1 MTYEDLLEA
10 LSDNKNLSVCKN
22 NYLPQFFGDFV
33 IEMLY
38 KKRLKVQILNDK
50 GIIEISIKFSKL
62 FSITE
67 VPLKYA
73 VNYVQSDDKNIQGTY
88 TFNNIDEAYSFFQ
101 NSYDVLDRIITE
113 DLSQLIVNNWRK
125 CPLPHFE

>member
-10 LSDNKNLSVCKN
+10 LSDNKNLSICKN

-62 FSITE
+62 FSVTE

-73 VNYVQSDDKNIQGTY
+73 VNYVQSGDKNIQGPY
-88 TFNNIDEAYSFFQ
+88 TFNSIEEAYSFFQ
-101 NSYDVLDRIITE
+101 NGNNALDRIITE
-113 DLSQLIVNNWRK
+113 DLLKLIVNDWRK
-125 CPLPHFE
+125 SPLPR

>member
-50 GIIEISIKFSKL
+50 GIIEISIKFS
-62 FSITE
+62 
-67 VPLKYA
+67 
-73 VNYVQSDDKNIQGTY
+73 NVQDLNRILEIM
-88 TFNNIDEAYSFFQ
+88 NIDINE
-101 NSYDVLDRIITE
+101 
-113 DLSQLIVNNWRK
+113 
-125 CPLPHFE
+125 